1 MYIYPPFI
9 MLKGMSF
16 KIKRF
21 LSILVVL
28 IVLSLT
34 VYFLSSGWTSNESS
48 VREIY
53 VGVTFSSNTTIEARL
68 LIDKVKSYTNL
79 LIVDSGPISKNETA
93 LNEICDYAVSA
104 GLNIIVYFGIFDHQ
118 WQLPWLNT
126 AKQRY
131 GDKFLGLYFFDEPAG
146 GLLDHAYP
154 PDSLLDIEYK
164 IVQADPPKS
173 YDEMADLFVNS
184 WQTMPG
190 LHSAKT
196 ISNPPV
202 AFTSDYALYW
212 FDYLAGY
219 DVMLAQFGWN
229 HSRVQDIALIRG
241 AARVQN
247 KEWGVIVT
255 WTYSNPPY
263 LETGQQLYDDMVMAY
278 ENGAKYITVFNYPT
292 INDYGILKQEH
303 FDALERFWSK
313 IHTGFQQPA
322 YSAETALVL
331 PKNYGWGM
339 RNPNDTIWS
348 FWGPDEK
355 SPQIWNITRTLLGR
369 YALRIDIVYDDSRF
383 PLENKYTKI
392 YYWNSTL

>member
-1 MYIYPPFI
+1 
-9 MLKGMSF
+9 MSF

-21 LSILVVL
+21 LSILVL
-28 IVLSLT
+28 LTALSLT

-104 GLNIIVYFGIFDHQ
+104 GLHIIVYFGIFDHQ

-278 ENGAKYITVFNYPT
+278 ENGAKYITVFNYPK

-303 FDALERFWSK
+303 FDALERFWRE
-313 IHTGFQQPA
+313 IHTGFQQPR
-322 YSAETALVL
+322 YSAETVLVL

-339 RNPNDTIWS
+339 RNPNDKIWS

-355 SPQIWNITRTLLGR
+355 SAQIWNITRTLLGR
-369 YALRIDIVYDDSRF
+369 YALRIDIVYDDARF
-383 PLENKYTKI
+383 PLEDIYTKI